1 MNDSL
6 KYLGVK
12 PVYKEEE
19 KAEYEKKQVKVPDVR
34 NLKIGDA
41 VKALEDAKLKPDLD
55 ADIEL
60 PEDTKV
66 KDIFPKP
73 GVKVN
78 EDSSITLY
86 FEN

>member
-66 KDIFPKP
+66 KDIFP
-73 GVKVN
+73 N
-78 EDSSITLY
+78 LE
-86 FEN
+86 